1 MRKKFFRTLKKSKIT
16 CCISISSSYDKVNL
30 LAFSI
35 VNPICGTFCWQL
47 NLICG
52 ITICWQLDLGHVE
65 VIMVAAKSSKIKSK
79 VRIFGNELKLA
90 RGPNKS
96 DPISII
102 ERYRK
107 ECGSLKIGEIERL
120 RNSIMTSSVIAESH
134 QQNKNEEHLKYKRSF
149 SQTDLITVGLECFF
163 RKALTMSEFAIM
175 LESMVTFLQTP
186 PTERIS
192 NSIPFQVM
200 LPEHLKAHLQ
210 YNTNPTSEVII

>member
-1 MRKKFFRTLKKSKIT
+1 
-16 CCISISSSYDKVNL
+16 
-30 LAFSI
+30 
-35 VNPICGTFCWQL
+35 
-47 NLICG
+47 
-52 ITICWQLDLGHVE
+52 
-65 VIMVAAKSSKIKSK
+65 MVAAKSSKIKSK

-134 QQNKNEEHLKYKRSF
+134 QQNKNEEHLKNKRSF

-163 RKALTMSEFAIM
+163 RKALPMSEFAIM

-186 PTERIS
+186 PTERIL

-200 LPEHLKAHLQ
+200 LPEHLKAYLQ